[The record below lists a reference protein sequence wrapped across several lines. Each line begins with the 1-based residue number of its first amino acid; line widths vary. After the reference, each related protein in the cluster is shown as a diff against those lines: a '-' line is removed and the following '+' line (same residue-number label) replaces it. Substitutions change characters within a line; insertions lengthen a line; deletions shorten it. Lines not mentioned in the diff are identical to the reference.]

1 MSKTTAAAS
10 VLPEVHE
17 GDAPPEIAAIYAG
30 LREAIGVP
38 IVNLIWRH
46 FATLPGVLPWAWE
59 TTRGAIGSPTVAD
72 GSARMVALVRA
83 APGASLSAVGP
94 AFAALPAAER
104 ARVRDVVRVYN
115 RGNQVNLQV
124 LTAVRR
130 FVSAGD
136 VQVGGTRPENDGAA
150 AATPDVASVPPMPRM
165 EGLPDAVRAEVTAL
179 AALHDP
185 SAPVPSLY
193 RHLALWPDI
202 LSPLR
207 QALAPRFAEG
217 RIAALRA
224 SLLGVA
230 EESAAALLPR
240 LTPPGPFPAEHRD
253 AVLRVLAVFPGKL
266 IAEMAAIG
274 LMLDAELARITR

>member
-1 MSKTTAAAS
+1 
-10 VLPEVHE
+10 VHE

-30 LREAIGVP
+30 LRTAIGVP

-59 TTRGAIGSPTVAD
+59 TTRGAIGSATVAD
-72 GSARMVALVRA
+72 GSARMVALVREA
-83 APGASLSAVGP
+83 APGASLSDVGP
-94 AFAALPAAER
+94 ALAALPTAEQS
-104 ARVRDVVRVYN
+104 RVADVVRVYN

-124 LTAVRR
+124 LTAMRR

-136 VQVGGTRPENDGAA
+136 VQAGGTRPENDGAA
-150 AATPDVASVPPMPRM
+150 AATSVVASVPPMPRM

-185 SAPVPSLY
+185 SVPVPSLY

-217 RIAALRA
+217 RIASLRA

-230 EESAAALLPR
+230 EDSAAALLPR

>member
-1 MSKTTAAAS
+1 MTAATAAS
-10 VLPEVHE
+10 VLPEMHE
-17 GDAPPEIAAIYAG
+17 SDAAPEIAAIYAG
-30 LREAIGVP
+30 LRTAIGVP

-59 TTRGAIGSPTVAD
+59 TTRGVIGSATVAE
-72 GSARMVALVRA
+72 GSARMVALVRES
-83 APGASLSAVGP
+83 PGAGLAEVGP
-94 AFAALPAAER
+94 ALAALEAEER
-104 ARVRDVVRVYN
+104 ARVADVVRVYN

-124 LTAVRR
+124 LTTVRR

-136 VQVGGTRPENDGAA
+136 VGARGRRPATTDGAA
-150 AATPDVASVPPMPRM
+150 AATPVVASVPPMPRM
-165 EGLPDAVRAEVTAL
+165 ESLPDAVRAEVTAL

-193 RHLALWPDI
+193 RHLALWPV
-202 LSPLR
+202 LLPPLR

-274 LMLDAELARITR
+274 LMLDAELARVTG